1 MGRLKISLLVF
12 LQSSDGFSHRFGQS
26 LIRIQFQHVLDHHE
40 IVAASV
46 TGIRQDF
53 NKIDCWSQQIWHPP
67 ASIKGHRRV
76 P

>member
-1 MGRLKISLLVF
+1 
-12 LQSSDGFSHRFGQS
+12 
-26 LIRIQFQHVLDHHE
+26 VLDHHE

-53 NKIDCWSQQIWHPP
+53 NKI
-67 ASIKGHRRV
+67 KGHRRV